1 MNLKSVVAIA
11 ALKAAYKRL
20 GITASVAPDL
30 SDSAIK
36 TLGIS
41 YKAKLL
47 PILMAIE
54 LGYFITEID
63 IEGNAF
69 VHDGTGVEDGFIYAF
84 LKGLSDDSALVD
96 EAVFAFNKVINDSPS
111 ITHTEVF
118 DFYKNIANE
127 AANVAE
133 AHSLNLGKTL
143 TDGSAAVDVYTYAAT
158 KALTDNPGVA
168 DSMDYEQGKA
178 FTESPALTDAIVNAF
193 FKNPADAA
201 GTTDAAVFD
210 RNKILSD
217 GVNAT
222 DDIDG
227 TASTNDDQEMQFVKN
242 TSETPSVSDVL
253 VIVAAFT
260 RSFTETPSITDSD
273 TIETGKNVTE
283 NPSISETNNYNF
295 DKLLGEAP
303 TMVDVFAMQVTLN
316 PFSEAPSVADTFNAV
331 PNKVKTEAPSL
342 TDAGSLRS
350 QGYCDFTFFEEDYV
364 GASRTF

>member
-41 YKAKLL
+41 YQAKLL
-47 PILMAIE
+47 PILMAVE

-69 VHDGTGVEDGFIYAF
+69 VHDGTGVEDGLIYAF
-84 LKGLSDDSALVD
+84 LKGLSDDPALVD
-96 EAVFAFNKVINDSPS
+96 EAIFAFNKVINDSPS

-143 TDGSAAVDVYTYAAT
+143 TDGSGAVDVYTYAAT
-158 KALTDNPGVA
+158 KALTEAPSMT
-168 DSMDYEQGKA
+168 DSFDYATGKA

-217 GVNAT
+217 SVNAT

-227 TASTNDDQEMQFVKN
+227 AASTNDDQEMQFVKN

-253 VIVAAFT
+253 AIVAAFT
-260 RSFTETPSITDSD
+260 RSFTESPAITDSD

-283 NPSISETNNYNF
+283 NPSISETHQYNF
-295 DKLLGEAP
+295 DKLLGDTPAIN
-303 TMVDVFAMQVTLN
+303 DAFALQVTLN
-316 PFSEAPSVADTFNAV
+316 PFSEAPGVTDTPSVV
-331 PNKVKTEAPSL
+331 PNKIVLETPSL

>member
-1 MNLKSVVAIA
+1 VNLKSVVAIA

-84 LKGLSDDSALVD
+84 LKGLSDDPALVD
-96 EAVFAFNKVINDSPS
+96 DAVFAFNKVINDSPS
-111 ITHTEVF
+111 VTHTEVF

-133 AHSLNLGKTL
+133 AHSLNLGKVIPDSPT
-143 TDGSAAVDVYTYAAT
+143 AVDVYTYATT
-158 KALTDNPGVA
+158 KAFTEAPSMV
-168 DSMDYEQGKA
+168 DSFDYTTGKA

-217 GVNAT
+217 SVNAT

-227 TASTNDDQEMQFVKN
+227 AASTNDDQEMQFVKN

-253 VIVAAFT
+253 SILGHYT
-260 RSFTETPSITDSD
+260 RSFTESPAITDSD

-283 NPSISETNNYNF
+283 NPSISETHHYNF
-295 DKLLGEAP
+295 DKLLGDTPAIN
-303 TMVDVFAMQVTLN
+303 DAFALQVTLN
-316 PFSEAPSVADTFNAV
+316 PFSEAPGVTDTPSVV
-331 PNKVKTEAPSL
+331 PNKIVLETPSL

>member
-1 MNLKSVVAIA
+1 M
-11 ALKAAYKRL
+11 
-20 GITASVAPDL
+20 IT
-30 SDSAIK
+30 
-36 TLGIS
+36 
-41 YKAKLL
+41 LL
-47 PILMAIE
+47 
-54 LGYFITEID
+54 
-63 IEGNAF
+63 
-69 VHDGTGVEDGFIYAF
+69 V
-84 LKGLSDDSALVD
+84 K
-96 EAVFAFNKVINDSPS
+96 
-111 ITHTEVF
+111 
-118 DFYKNIANE
+118 
-127 AANVAE
+127 
-133 AHSLNLGKTL
+133 
-143 TDGSAAVDVYTYAAT
+143 
-158 KALTDNPGVA
+158 
-168 DSMDYEQGKA
+168 Q

-210 RNKILSD
+210 RNKSLSD

-283 NPSISETNNYNF
+283 NPSISETHHYNF
-295 DKLLGEAP
+295 DKLLGDTPAIN
-303 TMVDVFAMQVTLN
+303 DAFALQVTLN
-316 PFSEAPSVADTFNAV
+316 PFSEAPGVTDTPSVV
-331 PNKVKTEAPSL
+331 PNKIVLETPSL

>member
-1 MNLKSVVAIA
+1 VNLKSVVAIA

-84 LKGLSDDSALVD
+84 LKGLSDDPALVD
-96 EAVFAFNKVINDSPS
+96 DAVFAFNKVINDSPS
-111 ITHTEVF
+111 VTHTEVF

-133 AHSLNLGKTL
+133 AHSLNLGKVIPDSPT
-143 TDGSAAVDVYTYAAT
+143 AVDVYTYAAT
-158 KALTDNPGVA
+158 KAFTEAPSMV
-168 DSMDYEQGKA
+168 DSFDYTTGKA

-193 FKNPADAA
+193 FKNLADAA

-217 GVNAT
+217 SVNAT

-227 TASTNDDQEMQFVKN
+227 AASTNDDQEMQFVKN

-253 VIVAAFT
+253 SILGHYA
-260 RSFTETPSITDSD
+260 RSFTESPAITDSD

-283 NPSISETNNYNF
+283 NPSISETHHYNF
-295 DKLLGEAP
+295 DKLLGDTPAIN
-303 TMVDVFAMQVTLN
+303 DAFALQVTLN
-316 PFSEAPSVADTFNAV
+316 PFSEAPGVTDTPSVV
-331 PNKVKTEAPSL
+331 PNKIVLETPSL

>member
-20 GITASVAPDL
+20 GISASVTSDL

-41 YKAKLL
+41 YKTKLL

-54 LGYFITEID
+54 VGYFITEID

-69 VHDGTGVEDGFIYAF
+69 VQDGTGVEDGLIYAF
-84 LKGLSDDSALVD
+84 LKGLSDDPSMVD
-96 EAVFAFNKVINDSPS
+96 QAVFAFNKVINEAPS
-111 ITHTEVF
+111 VTHTEVF

-133 AHSLNLGKTL
+133 AHSLSLGKAIPDSPT
-143 TDGSAAVDVYTYAAT
+143 AVDVYTYAAT
-158 KALTDNPGVA
+158 KALTEAPSMT
-168 DSMDYEQGKA
+168 DSFDYTAGKE
-178 FTESPALTDAIVNAF
+178 FTESPSLVDAIVTAF
-193 FKNPADAA
+193 FSSQTETPNF
-201 GTTDAAVFD
+201 TDAAVFD
-210 RNKILSD
+210 RNKVLTES
-217 GVNAT
+217 VNAT
-222 DDIDG
+222 DDVDG
-227 TASTNDDQEMQFVKN
+227 AASTNDDQEMQFVKN
-242 TSETPSVSDVL
+242 TSEAPSVSDAIA
-253 VIVAAFT
+253 IVAAFT
-260 RSFTETPSITDSD
+260 RSFTESPSVADTD

-295 DKLLGEAP
+295 DKLLGEDP

>member
-36 TLGIS
+36 TLGIT

-47 PILMAIE
+47 PILMAVE

-63 IEGNAF
+63 VDGNAF
-69 VHDGTGVEDGFIYAF
+69 VHDGTGAEDGLIYTF
-84 LKGLSDDSALVD
+84 LKGLSDDPALVD
-96 EAVFAFNKVINDSPS
+96 DAVFAFNKVINEAPGV
-111 ITHTEVF
+111 THTEVF

-127 AANVAE
+127 AANAAD
-133 AHSLNLGKTL
+133 AHTLDLGKTL
-143 TDGSAAVDVYTYAAT
+143 TDGSGAVDVYTYAAT

-178 FTESPALTDAIVNAF
+178 FAESPALTDAVVNSF
-193 FKNPADAA
+193 FKNPSEAPNF
-201 GTTDAAVFD
+201 TDSTVFD
-210 RNKILSD
+210 RNKVLSD
-217 GVNAT
+217 TVYAT
-222 DDIDG
+222 DDVDAN
-227 TASTNDDQEMQFVKN
+227 ASINDDQEMQFAKN
-242 TSETPSVSDVL
+242 TSELPSVSDVIA
-253 VIVAAFT
+253 IVAAFT
-260 RSFTETPSITDSD
+260 RSFTESPAITDSD
-273 TIETGKNVTE
+273 TIETGKNVSE
-283 NPSISETNNYNF
+283 NPSISETHHYNF
-295 DKLLGEAP
+295 DKLLGDTPA
-303 TMVDVFAMQVTLN
+303 VDDAFALQVTLN
-316 PFSEAPSVADTFNAV
+316 PFSEAPGVTDTPSVV
-331 PNKVKTEAPSL
+331 PNKIVLETPSL